1 MGGGLDLK
9 PFNFDLHKAPE
20 VLKSGEY
27 SFASDVYAFSILMWA
42 VAFRSKPFFGLSVN
56 QIATVVQLGTRPS
69 LDEATCPPSLKE
81 LMARYWQADAQ
92 KRSTMREVVEALS
105 TLKQRIESGKT
116 PGDACEVGPVRVPV
130 RQLRINCGLS
140 Y

>member
-1 MGGGLDLK
+1 M
-9 PFNFDLHKAPE
+9 
-20 VLKSGEY
+20 LKSGEY

-42 VAFRSKPFFGLSVN
+42 VAFRSRPFFGLSVN

-92 KRSTMREVVEALS
+92 KRSTMREVVEALL
-105 TLKQRIESGKT
+105 TLKQRIESGT

-130 RQLRINCGLS
+130 RQLRINCRLS